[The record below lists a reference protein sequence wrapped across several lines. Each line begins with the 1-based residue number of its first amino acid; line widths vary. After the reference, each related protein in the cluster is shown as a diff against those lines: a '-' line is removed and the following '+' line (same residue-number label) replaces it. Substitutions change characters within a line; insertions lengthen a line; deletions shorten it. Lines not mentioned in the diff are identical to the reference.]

1 MKRLLLL
8 PVLILG
14 LSFACNQPY
23 EEIEGIKIGCPYIG
37 DVSIGTPKEDDETI
51 TVYEKRLENSFFD
64 SVEIEVLDG
73 NVESISLIKI
83 FHDLASLQK
92 DRAILFEDLDK
103 KWGDAVVMGNNE
115 GLIVYVN
122 KTPRSESLGSILG
135 MSTFMES
142 AGILKVSYNSKL
154 LSH

>member
-1 MKRLLLL
+1 MRK
-8 PVLILG
+8 
-14 LSFACNQPY
+14 
-23 EEIEGIKIGCPYIG
+23 IEGIKIGCPYIG